1 MGALVT
7 VQQADLM
14 FWMLARTTGLAAF
27 LALGVAMLSGLAL
40 RTSVL
45 DRIGTNRAWLELHQ
59 FCSALWIPLGG
70 LHLLTLLGDKTA
82 RIRPIDLVVP
92 FGIDYGP
99 LAVGLGTIAL
109 DLFVLVAVT
118 GWLKR
123 QMSQPLWSF
132 IHRLS
137 YPAFAIAFAHAVL
150 AGTDFNTPD
159 VSAIVWSFA
168 FVVMVLA
175 ASRVAWGRL
184 PT

>member
-1 MGALVT
+1 MT
-7 VQQADLM
+7 VQQADLA

-27 LALGVAMLSGLAL
+27 LTLGIAMLSGLAL

-45 DRIGTNRAWLELHQ
+45 DRIGSNRSWLELHQ
-59 FCSALWIPLGG
+59 FTSALWIPMGG
-70 LHLLTLLGDKTA
+70 LHLLTLLADRTA
-82 RIRPIDLVVP
+82 RIRPIDLIVP

-99 LAVGLGTIAL
+99 TAVGLGSVAL

-123 QMSQPLWSF
+123 QMSQPLWSW

-137 YPAFAIAFAHAVL
+137 YVAFPIAFAHAVL
-150 AGTDFNTPD
+150 SGTDFNTPD

-175 ASRVAWGRL
+175 FSRVLWGRL